1 MQLVAEVAMNERNAL
16 ALMKRQLAE
25 IKRNPTAFADALSG
39 GFVCA
44 GFGGNL
50 DGTDI
55 PETLLTG
62 KLPAGVS
69 VDEAFSQVVRFMENT
84 IREAERSQGCERIGR
99 DAV

>member
-1 MQLVAEVAMNERNAL
+1 MNERDAL
-16 ALMKRQLAE
+16 ALMKRQLADM
-25 IKRNPTAFADALSG
+25 KRNPKAFADALSG

-50 DGTDI
+50 NGIDV

-69 VDEAFSQVVRFMENT
+69 VDEAFSQVVRFMEQT
-84 IREAERSQGCERIGR
+84 IREAECSQGRERIGG

>member
-1 MQLVAEVAMNERNAL
+1 MNEQDAL
-16 ALMKRQLAE
+16 ALMKRQLADM
-25 IKRNPTAFADALSG
+25 KRNPKAFADALSG

-50 DGTDI
+50 SGIDV

-69 VDEAFSQVVRFMENT
+69 VDEAFSQVVRFMEQT
-84 IREAERSQGCERIGR
+84 IREAECSHGRERIDGN
-99 DAV
+99 AV